1 MATGSVRCCHPS
13 RRIAEPVI
21 GRAFARPVADAPQDE
36 DGVGFTNPDAALS
49 WGEKTERRPDGQI
62 TSRDFS
68 PPLSIVFC
76 KNILIFR
83 NGKSVY
89 MHCRPVPREGRF
101 AIVTDAGRDAVD
113 AKGR

>member
-1 MATGSVRCCHPS
+1 MA
-13 RRIAEPVI
+13 
-21 GRAFARPVADAPQDE
+21 
-36 DGVGFTNPDAALS
+36 
-49 WGEKTERRPDGQI
+49 
-62 TSRDFS
+62 
-68 PPLSIVFC
+68 FC

-113 AKGR
+113 ARSAKDESAFWRTAKACGPDAPVLASSSREAGFSGMTVARKPVTGESAL